1 MICVPQ
7 GALLALL
14 AAILHSTMTSPVW
27 MPQFLSGGQFIPH
40 CWMIRY
46 RPNDR
51 LMIKLTKP
59 EINLDNV

>member
-1 MICVPQ
+1 LQDVPNHETMICVPQ

-46 RPNDR
+46 RHNGPYD
-51 LMIKLTKP
+51 
-59 EINLDNV
+59 D